1 MSKAMN
7 PETQTP
13 ELHDPNLPLHT
24 PNVLKGDGSERS
36 EGRIWPRIVD
46 FAGAWCRCVG
56 FGFWGF
62 RAAEVQPICRASDPY
77 SRSSGQRRPARS
89 PPAFATFNRH
99 LRRLFQGLQGLKYSQ
114 TSARILNAYEPTPNS
129 PKLEA
134 LDPILQALR
143 LKDHVVHHV
152 SKTITFV
159 RLKDASG
166 SVEGLHL
173 GGSCF
178 LLGLLLDFG
187 RKLNPLL

>member
-1 MSKAMN
+1 MEVKDLKAGSGLGLWTL
-7 PETQTP
+7 PEP
-13 ELHDPNLPLHT
+13 GGLL
-24 PNVLKGDGSERS
+24 
-36 EGRIWPRIVD
+36 
-46 FAGAWCRCVG
+46 WCRCVG

-62 RAAEVQPICRASDPY
+62 RAAEVQPICRVSDPY
-77 SRSSGQRRPARS
+77 SRVVSGAPQDHLQPS
-89 PPAFATFNRH
+89 QHSIATFGVCSRDSSIH
-99 LRRLFQGLQGLKYSQ
+99 KPLRASL
-114 TSARILNAYEPTPNS
+114 TPNS

-178 LLGLLLDFG
+178 LLGLCLILAESSTLFFKV
-187 RKLNPLL
+187 R